1 MEMYDT
7 VIIGAG
13 VAGMTSAIYASRNKM
28 DFVVLS
34 KNFAGQLNMAGEVKN
49 LTFFT
54 KTDWK
59 ELRERLKKQIDYHD
73 IDFEREKA
81 TKVIDREEGF
91 EVETEEGSYKGK
103 TVIVATGAEP
113 KKLSIPGAAK
123 LTNKGVEYSAVSD
136 APRFE
141 GEDVGVIGGGN
152 SAAEVAHLLS
162 THATNVYI
170 LNINDCMDCKGKLK
184 DEIKNDSNIE
194 IVHNAETTEILGD
207 ERVQGLKYEKNGEEK
222 KLDVKGVFPAIGMQP
237 QTDFVRGFLDT
248 DPEGHIMVDR
258 HCRTSI
264 DGIYAAG
271 DCTNIHKYQLSVA
284 IGHGA
289 IALLKAVEHIREE
302 Y

>member
-1 MEMYDT
+1 MYDT

-34 KNFAGQLNMAGEVKN
+34 KNFAGQLNMVGDVEN

-59 ELRERLKKQIDYHD
+59 ELRQRLQKQIDYHD

-91 EVETEEGSYKGK
+91 EVETEQSSYRGK
-103 TVIVATGAEP
+103 TVIIATGAEP
-113 KKLSIPGAAK
+113 KKLSVPGAAE

-141 GEDVGVIGGGN
+141 GEDVAVIGGGN
-152 SAAEVAHLLS
+152 SAAETAHLLS
-162 THATNVYI
+162 THASKVYI
-170 LNINDCMDCKGKLK
+170 LNINGRMDCKGKLK
-184 DEIKNDSNIE
+184 DKIKNNGNIE
-194 IVHNAETTEILGD
+194 TIYNAETTEIVG
-207 ERVQGLKYEKNGEEK
+207 EEKVQGLKYKKDGEEK
-222 KLDVKGVFPAIGMQP
+222 ILDVRGVFPAIGMQP
-237 QTDFVRGFLDT
+237 QTDFLRGLLDM

-271 DCTNIHKYQLSVA
+271 DCTNIQKYQLSVA

-302 Y
+302 H

>member
-1 MEMYDT
+1 MYDT

-34 KNFAGQLNMAGEVKN
+34 KNFAGQLNMVGEVKN

-54 KTDWK
+54 ETDWK
-59 ELRERLKKQIDYHD
+59 NLRERLQEQIDYHN

-81 TKVIDREEGF
+81 TKVIDCEEGF

-113 KKLSIPGAAK
+113 KKLSVPGAAQ

-141 GEDVGVIGGGN
+141 GEEVAVIGGGN
-152 SAAEVAHLLS
+152 SAAEAAHLLS
-162 THATNVYI
+162 THASKVYI
-170 LNINDCMDCKGKLK
+170 LNINDCMECKERLEDK
-184 DEIKNDSNIE
+184 IKGDDNIN
-194 IVHNAETTEILGD
+194 IIYNVETTEILGED
-207 ERVQGLKYEKNGEEK
+207 HVQGLKYERKDEEK
-222 KLDVKGVFPAIGMQP
+222 KLDVRGVFPAIGMQP
-237 QTDFVRGFLDT
+237 QTDFLRGLLDM

-289 IALLKAVEHIREE
+289 TALLKAVEHLREE
-302 Y
+302 H